1 VAAQRY
7 QLGSALRTRI
17 RAAVGWENNQHATD
31 AELDTQIEVAARQL
45 LDVYLESYGP
55 DPYRDQQEIVFDVA
69 DQVKDLDQQT
79 YQVLGVYACK
89 PTVESGGGGEFTTY
103 TAALPWV
110 QLPKFEEHERI
121 HFLNVETSTLRALR
135 YSLRG
140 AQADG
145 VYEDRDQIELLPT
158 PTEPYLV
165 RVVYIPTPIL
175 AAVGS
180 GGGDVRVF
188 APGASAEWVVC
199 YVAAYLRSKEKDD
212 PSFFIGKMKDV
223 EQAIRA
229 QASRRD
235 QNEPAR
241 MRGRRHNARHDLLDR
256 DPLAPELYE

>member
-1 VAAQRY
+1 MAAQRY

-17 RAAVGWENNQHATD
+17 RAAVGYENNDHVTD

-45 LDVYLESYGP
+45 LDIYLESYGP
-55 DPYRDQQEIVFDVA
+55 DPYRDQQEVIFEAA
-69 DQVKDLDQQT
+69 DEVRDLDQQT

-89 PTVESGGGGEFTTY
+89 PTVSFRGEFTDY

-110 QLPKFEEHERI
+110 QLAKFEEHERI
-121 HFLNVETSTLRALR
+121 NYLNVETSTLRALR

-145 VYEDRDQIELLPT
+145 VYEDRDQLELLPT

-199 YVAAYLRSKEKDD
+199 YVAAYIRSKEKDE
-212 PSFFIGKMKDV
+212 PGFFIGKMKDI

-235 QNEPAR
+235 QNEPSR